1 MKHRSVGGVVAA
13 VFILQSVVLS
23 QTIPPDKDDLM
34 KGAGAGVAKY
44 ADNNGYPGPKHI
56 LDMRDTL
63 RLSQQQ
69 ERKIQALFDDMKRNA
84 VAKGKQ
90 IIEREERLEAMF
102 RRGSA
107 TTAEVNSLSS
117 EIGKLRGEL
126 RAVHLT
132 THIAARK
139 ILTKE
144 QTALYNSI
152 RHGSATKHEGH

>member
-1 MKHRSVGGVVAA
+1 MKHRSIGGVVA
-13 VFILQSVVLS
+13 VFYLFQLAAFS
-23 QTIPPDKDDLM
+23 QTIPPDKDDLI

-63 RLSQQQ
+63 RLTQQQ
-69 ERKIQALFDDMKRNA
+69 EQKIQVLFDEMKRNA

-102 RRGSA
+102 RRGFA
-107 TTAEVNSLSS
+107 TTVEVNSLSS

-144 QTALYNSI
+144 QTAQYNSI
-152 RHGSATKHEGH
+152 RHGSVTKHEGH